1 MKELAELYKEF
12 HDKAQALYDEF
23 EARAKEVS
31 PNVQVH
37 NPFTVNDSIQIYPD
51 APTEGAEY
59 YFETDDTIFYTLN
72 VDGVRIVEAVDKC
85 M

>member
-23 EARAKEVS
+23 EVRAKEL
-31 PNVQVH
+31 NIKVH
-37 NPFTVNDSIQIYPD
+37 NPFTFNDSIQIYPD

-59 YFETDDTIFYTLN
+59 YFETDDTIFYTLY